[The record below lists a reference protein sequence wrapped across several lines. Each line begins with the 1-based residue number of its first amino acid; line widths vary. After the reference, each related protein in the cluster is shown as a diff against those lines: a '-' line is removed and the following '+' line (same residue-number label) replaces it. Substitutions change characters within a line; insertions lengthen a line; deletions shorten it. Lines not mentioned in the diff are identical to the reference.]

1 MPIYGEWHNPGIRRC
16 YGKVRFKRIETATDV
31 AARMSLK
38 TGEVLIAHQ
47 CPDCLRFHVGHA
59 DPTQLLIRDLP
70 SICCFRCKGPITLAQ
85 KLKGMARDGIHA
97 YCSEKCEQEDRVR
110 IERRRRRKQAQKDRK
125 RRRKLERKPADG
137 SG

>member
-1 MPIYGEWHNPGIRRC
+1 MPIYGEWNNPGIRRC
-16 YGKVRFKRIETATDV
+16 YGKVQFRGAERATEV

-38 TGEVLIAHQ
+38 TGEVLVAYQ

-59 DPTQLLIRDLP
+59 DHTQLLVRDLP
-70 SICCFRCKGPITLAQ
+70 SIRCFRCKGPITLAQ

-110 IERRRRRKQAQKDRK
+110 LERRRRRRQAQKERK
-125 RRRKLERKPADG
+125 RRRKQAEGPDFH
-137 SG
+137 